1 MITLTCQYQRINTK
15 NHYRFDPKYYEI
27 SEKINKLK
35 KNKSINIKKI
45 SELDLDI
52 RSGSYID
59 EYTEDEKKTRYLRIT
74 NIRPHAINK
83 FSNDLVYVEK
93 EKVNK
98 NNYLIEN
105 DIILSRTQATVHKL
119 GVSTLIDK
127 KIENSTFSQHITRLR
142 LKNDKVISPLYLVSF
157 LNSRFFKSQMALAS
171 HGDTRVEFTHSQ
183 FNEVEVVIPKE
194 KDLKEIEKI
203 IAEIYQLEKESSSI
217 ILKYQDLVKN
227 KLQLIYKKNNEKKY
241 FSTNFKSFDKFY
253 WTPAYSQPE
262 YNKII
267 NQIKQ
272 NFKTIELGPEIVELN
287 KGNEVGS
294 ENYVVDIEKDYDS
307 IPFIRTSDLI
317 NYEIDDF
324 PDYFIDK
331 KIYEDLNQDIN
342 AGDILFNNDGKIGVV
357 AMVLKNDKF
366 ILQSHVQRIRLTK
379 KAKEKYLI
387 SPEYLFLMM
396 SIDEVGLLQS
406 KKYTVYQSTI
416 PTIGNNI
423 QKFIIPILDKNLI
436 VKITSELKRAF
447 HLKQKR
453 KDLIQKARSKIDQL
467 TYLI

>member
-1 MITLTCQYQRINTK
+1 
-15 NHYRFDPKYYEI
+15 
-27 SEKINKLK
+27 
-35 KNKSINIKKI
+35 
-45 SELDLDI
+45 
-52 RSGSYID
+52 
-59 EYTEDEKKTRYLRIT
+59 
-74 NIRPHAINK
+74 
-83 FSNDLVYVEK
+83 
-93 EKVNK
+93 
-98 NNYLIEN
+98 
-105 DIILSRTQATVHKL
+105 
-119 GVSTLIDK
+119 
-127 KIENSTFSQHITRLR
+127 
-142 LKNDKVISPLYLVSF
+142 
-157 LNSRFFKSQMALAS
+157 MALAS

-253 WTPAYSQPE
+253 WTPVYSQPE

-436 VKITSELKRAF
+436 IKITSELKRAF